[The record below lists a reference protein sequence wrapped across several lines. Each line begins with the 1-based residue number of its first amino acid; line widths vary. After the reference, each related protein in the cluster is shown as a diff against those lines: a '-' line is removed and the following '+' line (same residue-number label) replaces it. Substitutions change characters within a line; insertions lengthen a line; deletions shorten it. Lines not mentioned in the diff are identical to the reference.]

1 MISFSKVKDE
11 TPSHV
16 EKVKSWVEHWLSTSS
31 STSSSSSDPFTVMV
45 SQIKCTEQGCAPIET
60 VVSLLQSNNN
70 KSGKIFKP
78 IKDVTQEETIQL
90 LETLCT
96 K

>member
-16 EKVKSWVEHWLSTSS
+16 EKVKSWVEHWLSA
-31 STSSSSSDPFTVMV
+31 SSSSSSIGDQPPTVMV

-60 VVSLLQSNNN
+60 VVSLLQPNNN